1 MRRHRSD
8 DVLGNLR
15 EDLVSAADLVF
26 RGRRAYDGDRLLRL
40 AAEAVLARV
49 GQAADTLPDEVASV
63 VFGGER
69 DDWLDRRATTT
80 AGDSGVDH
88 DDVWA
93 TLSEG
98 APVLL
103 ERLDR
108 LEGEDDDDPALGPPT

>member
-1 MRRHRSD
+1 MSLARRPSD
-8 DVLGNLR
+8 DVLGTLR

-49 GQAADTLPDEVASV
+49 GQAADTLPDDVASA

-69 DDWLDRRATTT
+69 DDWLDRRAPEAT
-80 AGDSGVDH
+80 GDTRVDH
-88 DDVWA
+88 DEVWV

-103 ERLDR
+103 ERLDE
-108 LEGEDDDDPALGPPT
+108 LEGGPDDA